1 MALLGSS
8 RDVTTRPWSG
18 PKTGISWANIVNS
31 GLSSSPSGIPLYLLK
46 SHFNKIN
53 STTRSLI
60 TINPELWLS
69 APDGMQ
75 PSIYVK
81 FFYQS
86 SPSRS
91 GEVSFRRRLA
101 GTRGVLDSGPSE
113 HILLHLMHFAGDA
126 QQTTLGGS
134 LDGGRPNPSTH
145 TLERKLSAG
154 IQTFNY
160 SYCLDLAL
168 SSLDGTLG
176 LWDSWYGRLSIW

>member
-1 MALLGSS
+1 MSIFHSTDLLSPMALLGSS
-8 RDVTTRPWSG
+8 RDVTTRPWPG

-113 HILLHLMHFAGDA
+113 RILLHLMHNKLLWEGPWTVAG
-126 QQTTLGGS
+126 QILQLT
-134 LDGGRPNPSTH
+134 P
-145 TLERKLSAG
+145 
-154 IQTFNY
+154 
-160 SYCLDLAL
+160 
-168 SSLDGTLG
+168 
-176 LWDSWYGRLSIW
+176 